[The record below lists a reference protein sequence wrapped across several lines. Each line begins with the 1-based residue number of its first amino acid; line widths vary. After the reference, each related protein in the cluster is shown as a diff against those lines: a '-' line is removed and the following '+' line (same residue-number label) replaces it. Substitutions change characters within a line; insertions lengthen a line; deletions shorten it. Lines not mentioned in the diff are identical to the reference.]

1 MSSFGSYFW
10 ISRQIVLIIFIIVQQ
25 FEAILAE
32 VKHYVSTVGDTSTIL
47 SLIDSLSGLASPM
60 YAQLKEGVLGN
71 IQLNA
76 VNSTLHQTKAWY
88 TSAERFVQR
97 LKKEHP
103 LYCDLL
109 EPFVAGV
116 SQVRGVWTF

>member
-1 MSSFGSYFW
+1 MPDPLALFFMEPKTNKYTD
-10 ISRQIVLIIFIIVQQ
+10 LILFNIPQQ

-32 VKHYVSTVGDTSTIL
+32 IKHYMSTVGDTSTIL
-47 SLIDSLSGLASPM
+47 SLIDSLSGLASPIF
-60 YAQLKEGVLGN
+60 AQLKDGVIGN
-71 IQLNA
+71 IQLKV
-76 VNSTLHQTKAWY
+76 VNSALNKAKAWY

-109 EPFVAGV
+109 GPFVAGV
-116 SQVRGVWTF
+116 SQVK